1 MYRSGGATGVR
12 AAGPTGGGAKVDTGL
27 GSTGCS
33 GADIDVSHE
42 IPEFIGNTSG
52 IGA

>member
-1 MYRSGGATGVR
+1 MARTWGAAGGGTGATG
-12 AAGPTGGGAKVDTGL
+12 GAKLDAWL
-27 GSTGCS
+27 GSTCAW

-52 IGA
+52 MGA